1 MIRMEGL
8 FSESFGGTC
17 TIRGYAR
24 YDEIVE
30 LSYPHPGY
38 QRPVDD
44 VNVGEIS
51 MFITSGSNSFSPEVV
66 LAYTAKYD
74 YYKEGAVSGID
85 AIADIRNGNG
95 FTSNIDGISFKKI
108 RKVNNGY
115 LYEISIPYEKK
126 LIDEEKPFRRVDGN
140 HRLQAMEQ
148 LVSTGQIS
156 STYLIPFCLILFAD
170 TDSLKDEKVIFHN
183 INSKAVPLK
192 SEQLLKSVLI
202 QQHDEL
208 DFNDRELI
216 EKFGPEYLLARK
228 ILSANPLIVR
238 KLGYI
243 EWIHPRILS
252 TLVDLINYV
261 QEKSGTRIETL
272 EQQEA

>member
-1 MIRMEGL
+1 MTNLERARKIEKEAREMIRMEGL

-44 VNVGEIS
+44 VHVGEIS

-126 LIDEEKPFRRVDGN
+126 LIVDAILRAKGFTTYVSPAGPDKGVDILASAGTLGFGSPKICVQVKSTDAPVDRIVLDQLGGVMKN
-140 HRLQAMEQ
+140 FGAEYGL
-148 LVSTGQIS
+148 LVSWSGFKS
-156 STYLIPFCLILFAD
+156 SVINETAKQFFEIRLWTHKEIIEEFLRYYDQMDDEIKELIP
-170 TDSLKDEKVIFHN
+170 LKKIWVV
-183 INSKAVPLK
+183 S
-192 SEQLLKSVLI
+192 
-202 QQHDEL
+202 
-208 DFNDRELI
+208 ND
-216 EKFGPEYLLARK
+216 
-228 ILSANPLIVR
+228 
-238 KLGYI
+238 
-243 EWIHPRILS
+243 
-252 TLVDLINYV
+252 D
-261 QEKSGTRIETL
+261 Q
-272 EQQEA
+272 